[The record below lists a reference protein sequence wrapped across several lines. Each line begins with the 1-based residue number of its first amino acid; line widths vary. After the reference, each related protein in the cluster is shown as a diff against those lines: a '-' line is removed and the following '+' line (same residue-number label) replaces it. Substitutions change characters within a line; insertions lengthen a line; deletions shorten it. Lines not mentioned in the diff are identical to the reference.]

1 MRGRFLNRLDLE
13 TSDEVVRLL
22 ERPLEAFT
30 VLALHRSAGPVAREH
45 T

>member
-22 ERPLEAFT
+22 EAFT
-30 VLALHRSAGPVAREH
+30 VLSLRRSPGPVAREH